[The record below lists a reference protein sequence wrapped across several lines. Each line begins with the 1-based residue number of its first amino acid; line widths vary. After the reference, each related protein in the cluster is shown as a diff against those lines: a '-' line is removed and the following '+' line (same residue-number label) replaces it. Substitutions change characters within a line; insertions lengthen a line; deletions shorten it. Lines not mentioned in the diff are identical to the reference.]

1 VHKLVNPIIKNTTQ
15 RCDKYYVCCRA
26 AVLEVVVRTK
36 GNVKQKNQVEAPTA
50 PQLMQERAKVSCD
63 FHDGKSERDA
73 EK

>member
-26 AVLEVVVRTK
+26 AVLIVVVRTE

-50 PQLMQERAKVSCD
+50 PQPVQERTKVSCD
-63 FHDGKSERDA
+63 FHGGKSGRDA
-73 EK
+73 AR